1 MRDIFME
8 NKKRAVQ
15 ASEVGMGTRVVW
27 GGEQVQHPYNA
38 TQAPIVVSAAYGYD
52 DIDKWY
58 DVALGK
64 EPGFIYSRMSNPT
77 VSVLEDKLCELE
89 NAESAVAFSTGMAAI
104 SGVLHTFLSH
114 GQRVISTRDSY
125 GGTNKIFEEFLPRMG
140 VQVTLCDTLDTV
152 ELEQEIAKGCNVLY
166 LETPTNPTLK
176 IVDIRRLVAAAKRV
190 GALVVADNTFATPLN
205 QNPLALGVD
214 VVVHS
219 ATKFLSGHG
228 DVLGGVVCGAEHLM
242 AQVRHYREIN
252 GASLD
257 PFSAYLIIRGIK
269 TLALRLRQ
277 QQASAQLLAEY
288 LCTEPLV
295 ESVNYPGLPQ
305 HPGHDIARSQMNG
318 FGAIVSFV
326 LKGGMDTVTRLLPL
340 LRYAHR
346 AGNLGAVET
355 IYGPARTTSHVEN
368 TLEERQALG
377 ISEGLVRVSVG
388 IEESA
393 DLLADLKQA
402 FALVR
407 STQGDANLHAD
418 SARRLIEAGA

>member
-1 MRDIFME
+1 M
-8 NKKRAVQ
+8 NKKTDSTGLPNAGV
-15 ASEVGMGTRVVW
+15 GTRVVW
-27 GGEQVQHPYNA
+27 GGEQVRHPYNA
-38 TQAPIVVSAAYGYD
+38 TQTPIVASAAYGYD
-52 DIDKWY
+52 DIDHWY

-77 VSVLEDKLCELE
+77 VEVLEAKICELE
-89 NAESAVAFSTGMAAI
+89 QAASAVAFSTGMAAI
-104 SGVLHTFLSH
+104 SSVLYTFLMH
-114 GQRVISTRDSY
+114 GDRVVSTRDSY

-140 VQVTLCDTLDTV
+140 VAVTLCETFDH
-152 ELEQEIAKGCNVLY
+152 EQIEAEIAKGCKVLY

-176 IVDIRRLVAAAKRV
+176 ILDIQRLVTAAKRV

-214 VVVHS
+214 VVIHS

-228 DVLGGVVCGAEHLM
+228 DVLGGLVCGSETLM
-242 AQVRHYREIN
+242 AEVRHYREIN
-252 GASLD
+252 GAALD
-257 PFSAYLIIRGIK
+257 PFSAFMIIRGMK
-269 TLALRLRQ
+269 TLVLRMRQ
-277 QQASAQLLAEY
+277 QQHSARALADF

-295 ESVNYPGLPQ
+295 ESVNYPGLPS
-305 HPGHDIARSQMNG
+305 HPNHTIACAQMRG

-326 LKGGMDTVTRLLPL
+326 LVGGMDTVKLLLPR
-340 LRYAHR
+340 LRYAHC

-388 IEESA
+388 IEDTD
-393 DLLADLKQA
+393 DLLEDLQQA
-402 FALVR
+402 FAFVR
-407 STQGDANLHAD
+407 RSREPQA
-418 SARRLIEAGA
+418 SAVTRSAVQQPCPETAG

>member
-1 MRDIFME
+1 MN
-8 NKKRAVQ
+8 NKKILDAT
-15 ASEVGMGTRVVW
+15 VGVGTRVVW
-27 GGEQVQHPYNA
+27 GGEQVSHPYNA
-38 TQAPIVVSAAYGYD
+38 TQTPIVASAAYGYD
-52 DIDKWY
+52 DIDTWY
-58 DVALGK
+58 DVALGNQ
-64 EPGFIYSRMSNPT
+64 PGFIYSRMSNPT
-77 VSVLEDKLCELE
+77 VAVLEDKLCALE
-89 NAESAVAFSTGMAAI
+89 AAESAVAFSSGMAAI
-104 SGVLHTFLSH
+104 SGVLHSLLAC
-114 GQRVISTRDSY
+114 GQRVVSTRDSY

-140 VQVTLCDTLDTV
+140 VEVTLCDTYDT
-152 ELEQEIAKGCNVLY
+152 EAIEREIARGCNVVY

-176 IVDIRRLVAAAKRV
+176 VLDIRRLVAAAKRV

-228 DVLGGVVCGAEHLM
+228 DVLGGIACGAETLM
-242 AQVRHYREIN
+242 SKVRHYREIN
-252 GASLD
+252 GAALD

-277 QQASAQLLAEY
+277 QQASAQALAEY

-295 ESVNYPGLPQ
+295 EAVNYPGLAQ
-305 HPGHDIARSQMNG
+305 HPGHAIARAQMRG

-326 LKGGMDTVTRLLPL
+326 LKGGMRDVAQLLPL
-340 LRYAHR
+340 LKYAHR

-377 ISEGLVRVSVG
+377 ISEGLVRISVG
-388 IEESA
+388 IEDTA
-393 DLLADLKQA
+393 DLLADLRDACAVLRERQ
-402 FALVR
+402 R
-407 STQGDANLHAD
+407 TQPQCTAVHA
-418 SARRLIEAGA
+418 

>member
-1 MRDIFME
+1 MS
-8 NKKRAVQ
+8 KKTKAEQNLV
-15 ASEVGMGTRVVW
+15 AGVGTQVVW

-38 TQAPIVVSAAYGYD
+38 TQTPIVVSAAYGYG
-52 DIDKWY
+52 DIDHWY

-64 EPGFIYSRMSNPT
+64 APGFIYSRMSNPT
-77 VSVLEDKLCELE
+77 VCVLEDKLCALE
-89 NAESAVAFSTGMAAI
+89 RAESAVAFSTGMAAI
-104 SGVLHTFLSH
+104 SGVLHTFLSC
-114 GQRVISTRDSY
+114 GQRVVSTRDSY

-140 VQVTLCDTLDTV
+140 VDVTLCDTHDTQAI
-152 ELEQEIAKGCNVLY
+152 EYQIAKGCDVVY

-176 IVDIRRLVAAAKRV
+176 ILDIRRLVAAAKRV

-242 AQVRHYREIN
+242 SQVRHYREIN

-277 QQASAQLLAEY
+277 QQASAQVLAEY

-305 HPGHDIARSQMNG
+305 HPSHVIARSQMQG

-326 LKGGMDTVTRLLPL
+326 LVGGMETVTRLLPL
-340 LRYAHR
+340 LKYAHR

-368 TLEERQALG
+368 TLEERKALG

-388 IEESA
+388 IEDTA
-393 DLLADLKQA
+393 DLLADLQQA
-402 FALVR
+402 FASVSNRQRNATTPTECLTALKGV
-407 STQGDANLHAD
+407 D
-418 SARRLIEAGA
+418 

>member
-1 MRDIFME
+1 MK
-8 NKKRAVQ
+8 NKTEV
-15 ASEVGMGTRVVW
+15 SEIGGAGKGTKAVW
-27 GGEQVQHPYNA
+27 GGEQITHPYNA
-38 TQAPIVVSAAYGYD
+38 TQTPIVVSAAYGYD
-52 DIDKWY
+52 DIDVWY

-64 EPGFIYSRMSNPT
+64 SPGFIYSRMSNPT
-77 VSVLEDKLCELE
+77 VATLEAKICELE
-89 NAESAVAFSTGMAAI
+89 NAESAVAFSSGMAAI
-104 SGVLHTFLSH
+104 SGVLHTFLAS
-114 GQRVISTRDSY
+114 GGRVVSTRDSY

-140 VQVTLCDTLDTV
+140 VQVTLCDTLDH
-152 ELEQEIAKGCNVLY
+152 EAIEREIARGCDVLY

-176 IVDIRRLVAAAKRV
+176 VLDIKRLVAAAKRA

-228 DVLGGVVCGAEHLM
+228 DVLGGLVCGAETQM
-242 AQVRHYREIN
+242 EKVRHYREIN

-257 PFSAYLIIRGIK
+257 PFSAYLIIRGMK

-277 QQASAQLLAEY
+277 QQQSARALAEY

-295 ESVNYPGLPQ
+295 ESVNYPGLPS
-305 HPGHDIARSQMNG
+305 HPGHAVACAQMQG

-326 LKGGMDTVTRLLPL
+326 VVGGMETVKVLLPRL
-340 LRYAHR
+340 QYAHC

-368 TLEERQALG
+368 TLEERLALG

-388 IEESA
+388 IEETE

-402 FALVR
+402 FDFTRAQLR
-407 STQGDANLHAD
+407 NDSQSNSKNTQTE
-418 SARRLIEAGA
+418 RRTEVEI

>member
-1 MRDIFME
+1 MDD
-8 NKKRAVQ
+8 KTKPGHSQGA
-15 ASEVGMGTRVVW
+15 GLGTRVVW

-38 TQAPIVVSAAYGYD
+38 TQTPIVVSAAYGYQ
-52 DIDKWY
+52 DIDEWY

-89 NAESAVAFSTGMAAI
+89 SAESAVAFSTGMAAI
-104 SGVLHTFLSH
+104 SGVLHTFLSC
-114 GQRVISTRDSY
+114 GQRVVSTRDSY

-140 VQVTLCDTLDTV
+140 VEVTLCDTLDT
-152 ELEQEIAKGCNVLY
+152 ESIEYEIAKGCNVLY

-176 IVDIRRLVAAAKRV
+176 VLDIRRLVLAAKRV
-190 GALVVADNTFATPLN
+190 GALVIADNTFATPLN

-228 DVLGGVVCGAEHLM
+228 DVLGGMVCGSEHLM
-242 AQVRHYREIN
+242 SQVRHYREIN

-277 QQASAQLLAEY
+277 QQVSAQALAEY

-305 HPGHDIARSQMNG
+305 HRGHVIARSQMRG

-326 LKGGMDTVTRLLPL
+326 LVGGMDTVTRLLPL
-340 LRYAHR
+340 LKYAHR

-368 TLEERQALG
+368 TLEEREALG

-388 IEESA
+388 IEDTA

-402 FALVR
+402 FELVR
-407 STQGDANLHAD
+407 SKQGHSSLHAGNTE
-418 SARRLIEAGA
+418 RFTEVGT

>member
-1 MRDIFME
+1 MDD
-8 NKKRAVQ
+8 KLKPGLSQGA
-15 ASEVGMGTRVVW
+15 GLGTRVVW

-38 TQAPIVVSAAYGYD
+38 TQTPIVVSAAYGYQ
-52 DIDKWY
+52 DIDQWY

-89 NAESAVAFSTGMAAI
+89 SAESAVAFSTGMAAI
-104 SGVLHTFLSH
+104 SGVLHTFLSC
-114 GQRVISTRDSY
+114 GQRVVSTRDSY

-140 VQVTLCDTLDTV
+140 VEITLCDTHDTQAI
-152 ELEQEIAKGCNVLY
+152 EHEIAKGCNVLY

-176 IVDIRRLVAAAKRV
+176 VLDIRRLVAAAKHV
-190 GALVVADNTFATPLN
+190 GALVIADNTFATPLN

-228 DVLGGVVCGAEHLM
+228 DVLGGVVCGSEHLM
-242 AQVRHYREIN
+242 TQVRHYREIN

-277 QQASAQLLAEY
+277 QQASAQALAEY

-305 HPGHDIARSQMNG
+305 HRGHAIARSQMRG

-326 LKGGMDTVTRLLPL
+326 LVGGMDTVTRLLPL
-340 LRYAHR
+340 LKYAHR

-368 TLEERQALG
+368 TLEERKALG

-388 IEESA
+388 IEDTA

-407 STQGDANLHAD
+407 SKQGHASLHAGNT
-418 SARRLIEAGA
+418 EAFTEVGI

>member
-1 MRDIFME
+1 M
-8 NKKRAVQ
+8 NKKPDSAGLTQ
-15 ASEVGMGTRVVW
+15 AGAGTRAVW
-27 GGEQVQHPYNA
+27 GGEQGGHPYNA
-38 TQAPIVVSAAYGYD
+38 TQTPIVASAAYAYD
-52 DIDKWY
+52 DIDVWY

-64 EPGFIYSRMSNPT
+64 APGFIYSRMSNPT
-77 VSVLEDKLCELE
+77 VETLEAKIRQLE
-89 NAESAVAFSTGMAAI
+89 QAESAVAFSSGMAAI
-104 SGVLHTFLSH
+104 SSVLYTFLAN
-114 GQRVISTRDSY
+114 GDRVVSTKDSY

-140 VQVTLCDTLDTV
+140 VQVTLCETFDHA
-152 ELEQEIAKGCNVLY
+152 EIEAQIAKGCRVLY

-176 IVDIRRLVAAAKRV
+176 ILDIQRLVAAAKRV

-214 VVVHS
+214 VVIHS

-228 DVLGGVVCGAEHLM
+228 DVLGGLVCGSETLM

-269 TLALRLRQ
+269 TLVLRMRQ
-277 QQASAQLLAEY
+277 QQHSARVLADY
-288 LCTEPLV
+288 LCSEALV
-295 ESVNYPGLPQ
+295 ESVNYPGLPN
-305 HPGHDIARSQMNG
+305 HPNHSVAAAQMRG

-326 LKGGMDTVTRLLPL
+326 LVGGMDTVKVLLPR
-340 LRYAHR
+340 LRYAHC

-368 TLEERQALG
+368 TLQERLALG

-388 IEESA
+388 IEDTD
-393 DLLADLKQA
+393 DLLADLQQA
-402 FALVR
+402 FAHVR
-407 STQGDANLHAD
+407 RTREEQ
-418 SARRLIEAGA
+418 SASMARVTCNPPSAEVAG

>member
-1 MRDIFME
+1 M
-8 NKKRAVQ
+8 NKKPESTGLHSA
-15 ASEVGMGTRVVW
+15 GTGTRVVW
-27 GGEQVQHPYNA
+27 GGEQVKHPYNA
-38 TQAPIVVSAAYGYD
+38 TQTPIVASAAYGYD
-52 DIDKWY
+52 DIDQWY

-64 EPGFIYSRMSNPT
+64 APGFIYSRMSNPT
-77 VSVLEDKLCELE
+77 VEVLEGKLCALE
-89 NAESAVAFSTGMAAI
+89 NAESAVAFSSGMAAI
-104 SGVLHTFLSH
+104 SGVLYSFLQH
-114 GQRVISTRDSY
+114 GQRVVSTKDSY

-140 VQVTLCDTLDTV
+140 VAVTLCETFDHG
-152 ELEQEIAKGCNVLY
+152 EIEREIAKGCQVLY

-176 IVDIRRLVAAAKRV
+176 IVDIQRLVAAAKQV

-214 VVVHS
+214 VVIHS

-228 DVLGGVVCGAEHLM
+228 DVLGGVVCGSEALM

-257 PFSAYLIIRGIK
+257 PFSAYLIIRGMK
-269 TLALRLRQ
+269 TLALRVRQ
-277 QQASAQLLAEY
+277 QQQSARALADF
-288 LCTEPLV
+288 LCSEPLV
-295 ESVNYPGLPQ
+295 EQVNYPGLPS
-305 HPGHDIARSQMNG
+305 HPNHAVACAQMRG

-326 LKGGMDTVTRLLPL
+326 LVGGMDTVKVLLPRL
-340 LRYAHR
+340 QYAHC

-368 TLEERQALG
+368 TPEERQALG

-388 IEESA
+388 IEDTD

-402 FALVR
+402 FAWVR
-407 STQGDANLHAD
+407 TSLQQPDAAARTALAHPCVEVAD
-418 SARRLIEAGA
+418 

>member
-1 MRDIFME
+1 MDDKI
-8 NKKRAVQ
+8 KPQQSQTA
-15 ASEVGMGTRVVW
+15 GLGTRVVW

-38 TQAPIVVSAAYGYD
+38 TQTPIVVSAAYGYR
-52 DIDKWY
+52 DIDEWY

-89 NAESAVAFSTGMAAI
+89 SAESAVAFSTGMAAI
-104 SGVLHTFLSH
+104 SGVLHTFLSY
-114 GQRVISTRDSY
+114 GQRVVSTRDSY

-140 VQVTLCDTLDTV
+140 VEVTLCDTLDT
-152 ELEQEIAKGCNVLY
+152 ESIEHEIAKGCNVLY

-176 IVDIRRLVAAAKRV
+176 VLDIRRLVAAAKRV
-190 GALVVADNTFATPLN
+190 GALVIADNTFATPLN

-228 DVLGGVVCGAEHLM
+228 DVLGGVVCGSEHLM
-242 AQVRHYREIN
+242 SQVRHYREIN

-277 QQASAQLLAEY
+277 QQVSAQALAEY

-305 HPGHDIARSQMNG
+305 HRGHAIARSQMRG

-326 LKGGMDTVTRLLPL
+326 LVGGMDTVTRLLPL
-340 LRYAHR
+340 LKYAHR

-368 TLEERQALG
+368 TLEEREALG

-388 IEESA
+388 IEDTA

-402 FALVR
+402 FELVR
-407 STQGDANLHAD
+407 SKQNHSSLHAGNTE
-418 SARRLIEAGA
+418 RFTEVGT

>member
-1 MRDIFME
+1 MN
-8 NKKRAVQ
+8 NKKTLDAK
-15 ASEVGMGTRVVW
+15 VGAGTRVVW
-27 GGEQVQHPYNA
+27 GGEQVSHPYNA
-38 TQAPIVVSAAYGYD
+38 TQTPIVASAAYGYD
-52 DIDKWY
+52 DIDTWY
-58 DVALGK
+58 DVALGNQ
-64 EPGFIYSRMSNPT
+64 PGFIYSRMSNPT
-77 VSVLEDKLCELE
+77 VAVLEDKLCALE
-89 NAESAVAFSTGMAAI
+89 AAESAVAFSSGMAAI
-104 SGVLHTFLSH
+104 SGVLHSLLAC
-114 GQRVISTRDSY
+114 GQRVVSTRDSY

-140 VQVTLCDTLDTV
+140 VEVTLCDTYDI
-152 ELEQEIAKGCNVLY
+152 EAIEQEIARGCNVVY

-176 IVDIRRLVAAAKRV
+176 VLDIRRLVAAAKRV

-228 DVLGGVVCGAEHLM
+228 DVLGGIACGAEALM
-242 AQVRHYREIN
+242 SKVRHYREIN
-252 GASLD
+252 GAALD

-277 QQASAQLLAEY
+277 QQASAQALAEY

-295 ESVNYPGLPQ
+295 EAVNYPGLAQ
-305 HPGHDIARSQMNG
+305 HPGHAIARAQMRG

-326 LKGGMDTVTRLLPL
+326 LKGGMRDVVQLLPL
-340 LRYAHR
+340 LKYAHR

-377 ISEGLVRVSVG
+377 ISEGLVRISVG
-388 IEESA
+388 IEDTA
-393 DLLADLKQA
+393 DLLADLRDACAVLRERQ
-402 FALVR
+402 R
-407 STQGDANLHAD
+407 TQPQCTAVHA
-418 SARRLIEAGA
+418 

>member
-1 MRDIFME
+1 MNNE
-8 NKKRAVQ
+8 KQ
-15 ASEVGMGTRVVW
+15 AGIGTRVVW
-27 GGEQVQHPYNA
+27 GGEQVEHPYNA
-38 TQAPIVVSAAYGYD
+38 TQTPIVASAAYGYR
-52 DIDKWY
+52 DIDGWY
-58 DVALGK
+58 DVALGN

-77 VSVLEDKLCELE
+77 VAVLEDKLRELE
-89 NAESAVAFSTGMAAI
+89 QAESAVAFSTGMAAI
-104 SGVLHTFLSH
+104 SGVLHTFLCQ
-114 GQRVISTRDSY
+114 GKRVVSTRDSY
-125 GGTNKIFEEFLPRMG
+125 GGTNKIFEEFLPRQG
-140 VQVTLCDTLDTV
+140 VEVTLCDTLDC
-152 ELEQEIAKGCNVLY
+152 EAIEREIARGCDVVY
-166 LETPTNPTLK
+166 LETPSNPTLK
-176 IVDIRRLVAAAKRV
+176 ILDIRRLVAAAKRV

-228 DVLGGVVCGAEHLM
+228 DVLGGVVCGAESLM

-277 QQASAQLLAEY
+277 QQASAQAIAEY
-288 LCTEPLV
+288 LRGEPLV
-295 ESVNYPGLPQ
+295 EAVNYPGLPE
-305 HPGHDIARSQMNG
+305 HPGHIVARSQMRG

-326 LKGGMDTVTRLLPL
+326 LRGGMDTVVKLLPL

-377 ISEGLVRVSVG
+377 ISEGLVRISVG
-388 IEESA
+388 IEDTA
-393 DLLADLKQA
+393 DLLADLRQA
-402 FALVR
+402 FATVNH
-407 STQGDANLHAD
+407 QGTEAS
-418 SARRLIEAGA
+418 SAQHREVLA

>member
-1 MRDIFME
+1 M
-8 NKKRAVQ
+8 NKNLETARGKCA
-15 ASEVGMGTRVVW
+15 GIGTQVVW
-27 GGEQVQHPYNA
+27 AGEQVQHPYNA
-38 TQAPIVVSAAYGYD
+38 TQTPIVVSAAYGYQ
-52 DIDKWY
+52 DIDVWY

-64 EPGFIYSRMSNPT
+64 SEGFIYSRMSNPT
-77 VSVLEDKLCELE
+77 VATLEAKLCELE
-89 NAESAVAFSTGMAAI
+89 QSESAVAFSSGMAAI
-104 SGVLHTFLSH
+104 SGVLHTFLCS
-114 GQRVISTRDSY
+114 GRRVVSTRDSY

-140 VQVTLCDTLDTV
+140 VEVTLCDTQDT
-152 ELEQEIAKGCNVLY
+152 ESIEREIASGCDLLY

-176 IVDIRRLVAAAKRV
+176 VLDIRRLVAVAKRA

-228 DVLGGVVCGAEHLM
+228 DVLGGVVCGAESLM

-252 GASLD
+252 GAALD

-277 QQASAQLLAEY
+277 QQQSAQALAEY
-288 LCTEPLV
+288 LLTEPLV
-295 ESVNYPGLPQ
+295 EAVNYPGLPS
-305 HPGHDIARSQMNG
+305 HPGHAVACSQMRG

-326 LKGGMDTVTRLLPL
+326 LAGGMDTVKRLLPRL
-340 LRYAHR
+340 CYAHR

-368 TLEERQALG
+368 TLEERLALG
-377 ISEGLVRVSVG
+377 ISEGLVRISVG
-388 IEESA
+388 IEETA
-393 DLLADLKQA
+393 DLLADLQQA
-402 FALVR
+402 FAIVHGEL
-407 STQGDANLHAD
+407 A
-418 SARRLIEAGA
+418 EAPASNFAPVLTERHTEVET

>member
-1 MRDIFME
+1 MN
-8 NKKRAVQ
+8 NKKTLDAK
-15 ASEVGMGTRVVW
+15 VGAGTRVVW
-27 GGEQVQHPYNA
+27 GGEQVSHPYNA
-38 TQAPIVVSAAYGYD
+38 TQTPIVASAAYGYD
-52 DIDKWY
+52 DIDTWY
-58 DVALGK
+58 DVALGNK
-64 EPGFIYSRMSNPT
+64 PGFIYSRMSNPT
-77 VSVLEDKLCELE
+77 VAVLEDKLCALE
-89 NAESAVAFSTGMAAI
+89 AAESAVAFSSGMAAI
-104 SGVLHTFLSH
+104 SGVLHSLLAC
-114 GQRVISTRDSY
+114 GQRVVSTRDSY

-140 VQVTLCDTLDTV
+140 VEVTLCDTYDT
-152 ELEQEIAKGCNVLY
+152 EAIEREIARGCNVVY

-176 IVDIRRLVAAAKRV
+176 VLDIRRLVAAAKRV

-228 DVLGGVVCGAEHLM
+228 DVLGGIACGAEALM
-242 AQVRHYREIN
+242 SKVRHYREIN
-252 GASLD
+252 GAALD

-277 QQASAQLLAEY
+277 QQASAQALAEY

-295 ESVNYPGLPQ
+295 EAVNYPGLAQ
-305 HPGHDIARSQMNG
+305 HPGHAIARAQMRG

-326 LKGGMDTVTRLLPL
+326 LKGGMRDVVQLLPL
-340 LRYAHR
+340 LKYAHR

-377 ISEGLVRVSVG
+377 ISEGLVRISVG
-388 IEESA
+388 IEDTA
-393 DLLADLKQA
+393 DLLADLRDACAVLRERQ
-402 FALVR
+402 R
-407 STQGDANLHAD
+407 TQPQCTAMHA
-418 SARRLIEAGA
+418 

>member
-1 MRDIFME
+1 MNNE
-8 NKKRAVQ
+8 AKVAQGVQ
-15 ASEVGMGTRVVW
+15 PGVGTCVVW
-27 GGEQVQHPYNA
+27 GGEQVEHPYNA
-38 TQAPIVVSAAYGYD
+38 TQTPIVASAAYGYH
-52 DIDKWY
+52 DIDAWY

-77 VSVLEDKLCELE
+77 VAVLENKLCALE
-89 NAESAVAFSTGMAAI
+89 QAESAVAFSTGMAAI
-104 SGVLHTFLSH
+104 SGVLHTFLCN
-114 GQRVISTRDSY
+114 GKRVVSTRDSY
-125 GGTNKIFEEFLPRMG
+125 GGTNKIFEEFLPRQG
-140 VQVTLCDTLDTV
+140 VEVTLCDTLDT
-152 ELEQEIAKGCNVLY
+152 EAIEREIALGCDLVY
-166 LETPTNPTLK
+166 LETPSNPTLK
-176 IVDIRRLVAAAKRV
+176 ILDIRRLVAAAKRV

-228 DVLGGVVCGAEHLM
+228 DVLGGVVCGAESLM

-277 QQASAQLLAEY
+277 QQASAQALAEF
-288 LCTEPLV
+288 LCSEPLV
-295 ESVNYPGLPQ
+295 EAVNYPGLPR
-305 HPGHDIARSQMNG
+305 HPGHQIACAQMKG

-326 LKGGMDTVTRLLPL
+326 LVGGMDTVVKLLPC

-388 IEESA
+388 IEDTA
-393 DLLADLKQA
+393 DLLEDLRQA
-402 FALVR
+402 FATVR
-407 STQGDANLHAD
+407 AQRTDMAGSERRASV
-418 SARRLIEAGA
+418 SA

>member
-1 MRDIFME
+1 M
-8 NKKRAVQ
+8 NKNLEAAR
-15 ASEVGMGTRVVW
+15 SECAGIGTQVVW
-27 GGEQVQHPYNA
+27 AGEQVQHPYNA
-38 TQAPIVVSAAYGYD
+38 TQTPIVLSAAYGYQ
-52 DIDKWY
+52 DIDLWY

-64 EPGFIYSRMSNPT
+64 SEGFIYSRMSNPT
-77 VSVLEDKLCELE
+77 VATLENKLCELE
-89 NAESAVAFSTGMAAI
+89 KSESAVAFSSGMAAI
-104 SGVLHTFLSH
+104 SGVLHTFLCS
-114 GQRVISTRDSY
+114 GKRVVSTRDSY

-140 VQVTLCDTLDTV
+140 VEVTLCDTLDA
-152 ELEQEIAKGCNVLY
+152 EAIEHEIAKGCDLLY

-176 IVDIRRLVAAAKRV
+176 VLDIRRLVAAAKRV
-190 GALVVADNTFATPLN
+190 SALVVADNTFATPLN

-228 DVLGGVVCGAEHLM
+228 DVLGGVVCGAESLM

-252 GASLD
+252 GAALD

-277 QQASAQLLAEY
+277 QQQSAQALAEY
-288 LCTEPLV
+288 LLTEPLV
-295 ESVNYPGLPQ
+295 EAVNYPGLPS
-305 HPGHDIARSQMNG
+305 HPGHAIACSQMRG

-326 LKGGMDTVTRLLPL
+326 LAGGMDTVKRLLPR
-340 LRYAHR
+340 LRFAHR

-377 ISEGLVRVSVG
+377 ISEGLVRISVG
-388 IEESA
+388 IEETG
-393 DLLADLKQA
+393 DLLADLQQA
-402 FALVR
+402 FAFVHRELANEPASKF
-407 STQGDANLHAD
+407 STVLTERHT
-418 SARRLIEAGA
+418 EVET

>member
-1 MRDIFME
+1 M
-8 NKKRAVQ
+8 NKKPDSAGLTH
-15 ASEVGMGTRVVW
+15 AGAGTRAVW
-27 GGEQVQHPYNA
+27 GGEQGGHPYNA
-38 TQAPIVVSAAYGYD
+38 TQTPIVASAAYAYD
-52 DIDKWY
+52 DIDVWY

-64 EPGFIYSRMSNPT
+64 APGFIYSRMSNPT
-77 VSVLEDKLCELE
+77 VETLEAKIRQLE
-89 NAESAVAFSTGMAAI
+89 QAESAVAFSSGMAAI
-104 SGVLHTFLSH
+104 SSVLYTFLAN
-114 GQRVISTRDSY
+114 GDRVVSTKDSY

-140 VQVTLCDTLDTV
+140 VQVTLCETFDHA
-152 ELEQEIAKGCNVLY
+152 EIEAQIAKGCRVLY

-176 IVDIRRLVAAAKRV
+176 ILDIQRLVAAAKRV

-214 VVVHS
+214 VVIHS

-228 DVLGGVVCGAEHLM
+228 DVLGGLVCGGETLM

-269 TLALRLRQ
+269 TLVLRMRQ
-277 QQASAQLLAEY
+277 QQHSARVLADY
-288 LCTEPLV
+288 LCTEALV
-295 ESVNYPGLPQ
+295 ESVNYPGLPS
-305 HPGHDIARSQMNG
+305 HPNHSVAAAQMRG

-326 LKGGMDTVTRLLPL
+326 LVGGMDTVKVLLPR
-340 LRYAHR
+340 LRFAHC

-368 TLEERQALG
+368 TLEERLALG

-388 IEESA
+388 IEDTD
-393 DLLADLKQA
+393 DLLADLQQA
-402 FALVR
+402 FAYVR
-407 STQGDANLHAD
+407 HVREAPSASRAD
-418 SARRLIEAGA
+418 LTSLASCAEVAG

>member
-1 MRDIFME
+1 MNNE
-8 NKKRAVQ
+8 KQ
-15 ASEVGMGTRVVW
+15 AGIGTRVVW
-27 GGEQVQHPYNA
+27 GGEQVEHPYNA
-38 TQAPIVVSAAYGYD
+38 TQTPIVASAAYGYR
-52 DIDKWY
+52 DIDGWY

-77 VSVLEDKLCELE
+77 VAVLEDKLRELE
-89 NAESAVAFSTGMAAI
+89 QAESAVAFSTGMAAI
-104 SGVLHTFLSH
+104 SGVLHTFLCQ
-114 GQRVISTRDSY
+114 GKRVVSTRDSY
-125 GGTNKIFEEFLPRMG
+125 GGTNKIFEEFLPRQG
-140 VQVTLCDTLDTV
+140 VEVTLCDTLDC
-152 ELEQEIAKGCNVLY
+152 EAIEQEIARGCDVVY
-166 LETPTNPTLK
+166 LETPSNPTLK
-176 IVDIRRLVAAAKRV
+176 ILDIRRLVAAAKRV

-228 DVLGGVVCGAEHLM
+228 DVLGGVVCGAESLM
-242 AQVRHYREIN
+242 VQVRHYREIN

-277 QQASAQLLAEY
+277 QQASAQAIAEY
-288 LCTEPLV
+288 LRGEPLV
-295 ESVNYPGLPQ
+295 ESVNYPGLPE
-305 HPGHDIARSQMNG
+305 HPGHIIARSQMRG

-326 LKGGMDTVTRLLPL
+326 LRGGMDTVVRLLPL

-377 ISEGLVRVSVG
+377 ISEGLVRISVG
-388 IEESA
+388 IEDTA
-393 DLLADLKQA
+393 DLLDDLRQA
-402 FALVR
+402 FAALA
-407 STQGDANLHAD
+407 DAATGKVHGQHLEI
-418 SARRLIEAGA
+418 SA

>member
-1 MRDIFME
+1 MNKNVDIE
-8 NKKRAVQ
+8 CSSGA
-15 ASEVGMGTRVVW
+15 GIGTRVVW
-27 GGEQVQHPYNA
+27 SGEQVQHPYNA
-38 TQAPIVVSAAYGYD
+38 TQTPIVVSAAYGYQ
-52 DIDKWY
+52 DIDAWY

-64 EPGFIYSRMSNPT
+64 LPGYIYSRMSNPT
-77 VSVLEDKLCELE
+77 VATLEAKLCDLE
-89 NAESAVAFSTGMAAI
+89 QSESAVAFSSGMAAI
-104 SGVLHTFLSH
+104 SAVLHTFLPS
-114 GQRVISTRDSY
+114 GKRVVSTRDSY

-140 VQVTLCDTLDTV
+140 VQVCLCDTLDTDAI
-152 ELEQEIAKGCNVLY
+152 EREIAAGCDLLY

-176 IVDIRRLVAAAKRV
+176 VLDIRRLVAAARQV

-228 DVLGGVVCGAEHLM
+228 DVLGGVVCGAETLM

-252 GASLD
+252 GAALD

-269 TLALRLRQ
+269 TLAVRLRQ
-277 QQASAQLLAEY
+277 QQASAQALAEY
-288 LCTEPLV
+288 LCAEPLV
-295 ESVNYPGLPQ
+295 EAVNYPGLSQ
-305 HPGHDIARSQMNG
+305 HPGHVIARSQMRG

-326 LKGGMDTVTRLLPL
+326 LKGGMDTVARLLPRL
-340 LRYAHR
+340 KFAHR

-368 TLEERQALG
+368 TLEERLALG

-388 IEESA
+388 IEDTD
-393 DLLADLKQA
+393 DLLADLA
-402 FALVR
+402 RACAEVR
-407 STQGDANLHAD
+407 QELAMDGNPGGSD
-418 SARRLIEAGA
+418 SATRAIEQQA

>member
-1 MRDIFME
+1 MN
-8 NKKRAVQ
+8 NKKTLDAK
-15 ASEVGMGTRVVW
+15 VGAGTRVVW
-27 GGEQVQHPYNA
+27 GGEQVSHPYNA
-38 TQAPIVVSAAYGYD
+38 TQTPIVASAAYGYD
-52 DIDKWY
+52 DIDTWY
-58 DVALGK
+58 DVALGNQ
-64 EPGFIYSRMSNPT
+64 PGFIYSRMSNPT
-77 VSVLEDKLCELE
+77 VAVLEDKLCALE
-89 NAESAVAFSTGMAAI
+89 AAESAVAFSSGMAAI
-104 SGVLHTFLSH
+104 SGVLHSLLAC
-114 GQRVISTRDSY
+114 GQRVVSTRDSY

-140 VQVTLCDTLDTV
+140 VEVTLCDTYDT
-152 ELEQEIAKGCNVLY
+152 EAIEREIARGCNVVY

-176 IVDIRRLVAAAKRV
+176 VLDIRRLVAAAKRV

-228 DVLGGVVCGAEHLM
+228 DVLGGIACGAEALM
-242 AQVRHYREIN
+242 SKVRHYREIN
-252 GASLD
+252 GAALD

-277 QQASAQLLAEY
+277 QQASAQALAEY

-295 ESVNYPGLPQ
+295 EAVNYPGLAE
-305 HPGHDIARSQMNG
+305 HPGHAIARAQMRG

-326 LKGGMDTVTRLLPL
+326 IKGGMRDVAQLLPL
-340 LRYAHR
+340 LKYAHR

-377 ISEGLVRVSVG
+377 ISEGLVRISVG
-388 IEESA
+388 IEDTA
-393 DLLADLKQA
+393 DLLADLRDACTVLRERQ
-402 FALVR
+402 R
-407 STQGDANLHAD
+407 TQPQCTPVHA
-418 SARRLIEAGA
+418 

>member
-1 MRDIFME
+1 MN
-8 NKKRAVQ
+8 NKNTLDAK
-15 ASEVGMGTRVVW
+15 VGAGTRVVW
-27 GGEQVQHPYNA
+27 GGEQVSHPYNA
-38 TQAPIVVSAAYGYD
+38 TQTPIVASAAYGYD
-52 DIDKWY
+52 DIDTWY
-58 DVALGK
+58 DVALGNQ
-64 EPGFIYSRMSNPT
+64 PGFIYSRMSNPT
-77 VSVLEDKLCELE
+77 VAVLEDKLCALE
-89 NAESAVAFSTGMAAI
+89 AAESAVAFSSGMAAI
-104 SGVLHTFLSH
+104 SGVLHSLLAC
-114 GQRVISTRDSY
+114 GQRVVSTRDSY

-140 VQVTLCDTLDTV
+140 VEVTLCDTYDT
-152 ELEQEIAKGCNVLY
+152 EAIEREIARGCNVVY

-176 IVDIRRLVAAAKRV
+176 VLDIRRLVAAAKRV

-228 DVLGGVVCGAEHLM
+228 DVLGGIACGAEALM
-242 AQVRHYREIN
+242 SKVRHYREIN
-252 GASLD
+252 GAALD

-277 QQASAQLLAEY
+277 QQASAQALAEY

-295 ESVNYPGLPQ
+295 EAVNYPGLAQ
-305 HPGHDIARSQMNG
+305 HPGHAIARAQMRG

-326 LKGGMDTVTRLLPL
+326 LKGGMRDVVQLLPL
-340 LRYAHR
+340 LKYAHR

-377 ISEGLVRVSVG
+377 ISEGLVRISVG
-388 IEESA
+388 IEDTA
-393 DLLADLKQA
+393 DLLADLRDACAVLRERQ
-402 FALVR
+402 R
-407 STQGDANLHAD
+407 TQPQCTAVHA
-418 SARRLIEAGA
+418 

>member
-1 MRDIFME
+1 MDD
-8 NKKRAVQ
+8 KLKPDQSQGA
-15 ASEVGMGTRVVW
+15 GMGTRVVW

-38 TQAPIVVSAAYGYD
+38 TQTPIVVSAAYGYQ
-52 DIDKWY
+52 DIDEWY

-77 VSVLEDKLCELE
+77 VSVLEHKLCELE
-89 NAESAVAFSTGMAAI
+89 SAESAVAFSTGMAAI
-104 SGVLHTFLSH
+104 SGVLHTFLSC
-114 GQRVISTRDSY
+114 GQRVVSTRDSY

-140 VQVTLCDTLDTV
+140 VEVTLCNTLDT
-152 ELEQEIAKGCNVLY
+152 EAIEHEIAKGCNVLY

-176 IVDIRRLVAAAKRV
+176 VLDIRRLVAAAKRV
-190 GALVVADNTFATPLN
+190 GALVIADNTFATPLN

-228 DVLGGVVCGAEHLM
+228 DVLGGVVCGTEHLM
-242 AQVRHYREIN
+242 SQVRHYREIN

-277 QQASAQLLAEY
+277 QQASAQVLAEY

-305 HPGHDIARSQMNG
+305 HRSHVIARSQMRG
-318 FGAIVSFV
+318 FGAIISFV
-326 LKGGMDTVTRLLPL
+326 LVGGMDTVTRLLPL
-340 LRYAHR
+340 LKYAHR

-368 TLEERQALG
+368 TLEEREALG

-388 IEESA
+388 IEETA

-402 FALVR
+402 FTLVR
-407 STQGDANLHAD
+407 SKHNHARHHAD
-418 SARRLIEAGA
+418 NTERFTEVGT

>member
-1 MRDIFME
+1 MNNDKNAGI
-8 NKKRAVQ
+8 
-15 ASEVGMGTRVVW
+15 GTRVVW
-27 GGEQVQHPYNA
+27 GGEQVEHPYNA
-38 TQAPIVVSAAYGYD
+38 TQMPIVASAAYGYR
-52 DIDKWY
+52 DIDGWY
-58 DVALGK
+58 DVALGNQ
-64 EPGFIYSRMSNPT
+64 PGFIYSRMSNPT
-77 VSVLEDKLCELE
+77 VAVLEDKLRELE
-89 NAESAVAFSTGMAAI
+89 QAESAVAFSTGMAAI
-104 SGVLHTFLSH
+104 SGVLHTFLCQ
-114 GQRVISTRDSY
+114 GKRVVSTRDSY
-125 GGTNKIFEEFLPRMG
+125 GGTNKIFEEFLPRQG
-140 VQVTLCDTLDTV
+140 VDVTLCDTLDCAAI
-152 ELEQEIAKGCNVLY
+152 EREIARGCDLVY
-166 LETPTNPTLK
+166 LETPSNPTLK
-176 IVDIRRLVAAAKRV
+176 ILDIRRLLAAAKRV

-228 DVLGGVVCGAEHLM
+228 DVLGGVVCGAEALM

-277 QQASAQLLAEY
+277 QQASAQAIAEY
-288 LCTEPLV
+288 LRDEPLV
-295 ESVNYPGLPQ
+295 ESVNYPGLPE
-305 HPGHDIARSQMNG
+305 HPGHSIARSQMRG

-326 LKGGMDTVTRLLPL
+326 LRGGMDTVVKLLPL

-377 ISEGLVRVSVG
+377 ISEGLVRISVG
-388 IEESA
+388 IEDTA
-393 DLLADLKQA
+393 DLLADLRQA
-402 FALVR
+402 FATV
-407 STQGDANLHAD
+407 SHQGTDAS
-418 SARRLIEAGA
+418 SARHREVPA

>member
-1 MRDIFME
+1 
-8 NKKRAVQ
+8 
-15 ASEVGMGTRVVW
+15 
-27 GGEQVQHPYNA
+27 
-38 TQAPIVVSAAYGYD
+38 
-52 DIDKWY
+52 
-58 DVALGK
+58 
-64 EPGFIYSRMSNPT
+64 
-77 VSVLEDKLCELE
+77 
-89 NAESAVAFSTGMAAI
+89 
-104 SGVLHTFLSH
+104 
-114 GQRVISTRDSY
+114 
-125 GGTNKIFEEFLPRMG
+125 
-140 VQVTLCDTLDTV
+140 
-152 ELEQEIAKGCNVLY
+152 
-166 LETPTNPTLK
+166 
-176 IVDIRRLVAAAKRV
+176 V

-242 AQVRHYREIN
+242 SKVRHYREIN

-277 QQASAQLLAEY
+277 QQASAMLLAEY

-377 ISEGLVRVSVG
+377 ISEGLVRISVG
-388 IEESA
+388 IEDST

-407 STQGDANLHAD
+407 GKHGDTSFNAD
-418 SARRLIEAGA
+418 SAQRFIEVET

>member
-1 MRDIFME
+1 M
-8 NKKRAVQ
+8 NKKPDSAGLTH
-15 ASEVGMGTRVVW
+15 AGAGTRAVW
-27 GGEQVQHPYNA
+27 GGEQGGHPYNA
-38 TQAPIVVSAAYGYD
+38 TQTPIVASAAYAYD
-52 DIDKWY
+52 DIDVWY

-64 EPGFIYSRMSNPT
+64 APGFIYSRMSNPT
-77 VSVLEDKLCELE
+77 VETLEAKIRQLE
-89 NAESAVAFSTGMAAI
+89 QAESAVAFSSGMAAI
-104 SGVLHTFLSH
+104 SSVLYTFLAN
-114 GQRVISTRDSY
+114 GDRVVSTKDSY

-140 VQVTLCDTLDTV
+140 VQVTLCETFDHV
-152 ELEQEIAKGCNVLY
+152 EIEAQIAKGCRVLY

-176 IVDIRRLVAAAKRV
+176 ILDIQRLVAAAKRV

-214 VVVHS
+214 VVIHS

-228 DVLGGVVCGAEHLM
+228 DVLGGLVCGSETLM

-269 TLALRLRQ
+269 TLVLRMRQ
-277 QQASAQLLAEY
+277 QQHSARALADY
-288 LCTEPLV
+288 LCTEALV
-295 ESVNYPGLPQ
+295 ESVNYPGLPS
-305 HPGHDIARSQMNG
+305 HPNHSVAAAQMRG

-326 LKGGMDTVTRLLPL
+326 LVGGMDTVKVLLPR
-340 LRYAHR
+340 LRFAHC

-368 TLEERQALG
+368 TLEERLALG

-388 IEESA
+388 IEDTD
-393 DLLADLKQA
+393 DLLADLQQA
-402 FALVR
+402 FAYVR
-407 STQGDANLHAD
+407 RVREEPPVSLAHLASHP
-418 SARRLIEAGA
+418 SGAEVAS